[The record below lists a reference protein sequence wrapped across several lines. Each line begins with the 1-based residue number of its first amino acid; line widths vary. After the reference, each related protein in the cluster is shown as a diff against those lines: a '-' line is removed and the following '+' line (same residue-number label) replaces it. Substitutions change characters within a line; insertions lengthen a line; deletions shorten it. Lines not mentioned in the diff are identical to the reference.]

1 MPRLGETM
9 TKLVRM
15 IWYGLI
21 FLQKTI
27 MVIGG
32 CVIAILI
39 FVEVFLRYVLASP
52 LFGIEELILFIA
64 MWMYFLGASFGAYER
79 THIQAELI
87 HLWSTSKRSYARV
100 KSVACMITVFMSI
113 TMIKWSYPY
122 FIWGITRGA
131 KSQALLLPMV
141 ISQSAVFVGSILMS
155 IYFVAELIDYLLQS
169 VGRKPVFVSNS
180 GKDN

>member
-1 MPRLGETM
+1 MK
-9 TKLVRM
+9 KLARI

-52 LFGIEELILFIA
+52 LFGVEELILFIA
-64 MWMYFLGASFGAYER
+64 MWMYFLGASYGAYER
-79 THIQAELI
+79 THIQAELL
-87 HLWSTSKRSYARV
+87 HLWFKNKRSYTRV
-100 KSVACMITVFMSI
+100 KSVACVITVFLSI

-141 ISQSAVFVGSILMS
+141 ISQSAVFIGSILMS
-155 IYFVAELIDYLLQS
+155 IYFTAELIDYLLQGM
-169 VGRKPVFVSNS
+169 GRKPFFVSNS
-180 GKDN
+180 EKGN

>member
-1 MPRLGETM
+1 MK
-9 TKLVRM
+9 KLARI

-52 LFGIEELILFIA
+52 LFGVEELILFIA
-64 MWMYFLGASFGAYER
+64 MWMYFLGTSYGAYER
-79 THIQAELI
+79 THIQAELL
-87 HLWSTSKRSYARV
+87 HLWFKNKRSYARV
-100 KSVACMITVFMSI
+100 KSVSCMITIFMSI

-122 FIWGITRGA
+122 FIWGITMGA

-155 IYFVAELIDYLLQS
+155 IYFAAELIDYVLQS
-169 VGRKPVFVSNS
+169 TGRKPFFVSNS
-180 GKDN
+180 EKDN

>member
-1 MPRLGETM
+1 MK
-9 TKLVRM
+9 KLARFV
-15 IWYGLI
+15 WYGLI

-32 CVIAILI
+32 CVIAVLI

-87 HLWSTSKRSYARV
+87 HLWFKDKRSYARA
-100 KSVACMITVFMSI
+100 KSVACVITVFLSI
-113 TMIKWSYPY
+113 TMVKWSYPY

-131 KSQALLLPMV
+131 KSQALLLPMA

-155 IYFVAELIDYLLQS
+155 IYFSAELIDYLLQ
-169 VGRKPVFVSNS
+169 GMGKKPFFVRNS
-180 GKDN
+180 DKDN